1 MWRPWCCWLL
11 LKTLAHVCRCC
22 SACDE
27 RCFSVRMCAWFAYD
41 VRTQIF
47 QKNPCPAIVRVRL
60 RDFSKNCNLKLQY
73 DGARR
78 YFGRATA
85 ADARFA
91 PGWQAYGD
99 AFAAQDESDQVRAF
113 LLFL

>member
-1 MWRPWCCWLL
+1 M
-11 LKTLAHVCRCC
+11 
-22 SACDE
+22 
-27 RCFSVRMCAWFAYD
+27 
-41 VRTQIF
+41 
-47 QKNPCPAIVRVRL
+47 
-60 RDFSKNCNLKLQY
+60 KLQY

-99 AFAAQDESDQVRAF
+99 AFAAQDESDQVRIF
-113 LLFL
+113 LVFL